1 MNYNKFKEKLINIET
16 KSFIRFVKEKHI
28 MKQYVRKL
36 NYQEIYNLNQLKQKV
51 TDIVIKQMYRH
62 VDLFETIFMSPYMI
76 DLYPFTFKGNK
87 LDEYVTL
94 SKILDDYRNTYRT
107 NKLLQIQFLTLY
119 NTADRENKIHNT
131 NTI

>member
-1 MNYNKFKEKLINIET
+1 MNYNEFKEKQSNIET
-16 KSFIRFVKEKHI
+16 KSFIRFIKEKHI

-51 TDIVIKQMYRH
+51 TDILIKPMFRYN
-62 VDLFETIFMSPYMI
+62 DLFETIFISPYII
-76 DLYPFTFKGNK
+76 DVYPFTFKGNK

-94 SKILDDYRNTYRT
+94 SKIVDDYRNTYRT

-131 NTI
+131 NS